1 MIGPELAPE
10 LAPELPMIVHGWIVK
25 GGLVWVKEIVGGYG
39 YLDPKNMFA
48 S

>member
-1 MIGPELAPE
+1 
-10 LAPELPMIVHGWIVK
+10 MIVHGWIIK
-25 GGLVWVKEIVGGYG
+25 RWLVLVKEIAHGYE